1 MSSPPAS
8 GVTDPQGAS
17 PLTAGELRHQSEVAA
32 SHLPPLLVEAQ
43 HLAGSVLLGEHGR
56 RRAGMGDDFWQYR
69 PVQLGDSR
77 RMIDHRRSA
86 KGDQQFV
93 REREWQIAQ
102 VPFPHS
108 AKARR
113 LSKVIDFGNRHRL
126 TLRGEDKQDLV
137 ELGKVFV
144 KPLL

>member
-32 SHLPPLLVEAQ
+32 SHLPPLLLEAQ

-102 VPFPHS
+102 TVHLWVDQGAS
-108 AKARR
+108 MRYASDKALPR
-113 LSKVIDFGNRHRL
+113 KV
-126 TLRGEDKQDLV
+126 RGSSPSRAYRSEV
-137 ELGKVFV
+137 RYR
-144 KPLL
+144 